1 MFLIFKDLRK
11 RTVIILFLLLLL
23 ACLITTPS
31 LALDTYIYEI
41 PDPRQE
47 NLWINDMADI
57 LKPETE
63 NRLNDILN
71 DFNHQYR
78 SEIVIFTVPDASP
91 YQNPKQLAKYIF
103 NLWHITRIGFV
114 NGALLLISQ
123 QDHSG
128 EIIAGFIQ
136 DPSDLTPEDRK
147 FQANIKKITA
157 IDISDLLAQENYESG
172 ILLGT
177 KELLALIKDK
187 EYKRCQLFF
196 KNKLLARIFDCYFTD
211 N

>member
-1 MFLIFKDLRK
+1 M
-11 RTVIILFLLLLL
+11 
-23 ACLITTPS
+23 ITPQS
-31 LALDTYIYEI
+31 IALDTYIYEI

-47 NLWINDMADI
+47 NLWVNDMADI

-63 NRLNDILN
+63 NQLNDILT

-78 SEIVIFTVPDASP
+78 SEIVILTVPDVSP

-103 NLWHITRIGFV
+103 NIWHITRIGFV
-114 NGALLLISQ
+114 NGALFLISQ

-128 EIIAGFIQ
+128 EIVAGFVRY
-136 DPSDLTPEDRK
+136 PSEPTYEDKK
-147 FQANIKKITA
+147 FMKNIKKITA
-157 IDISDLLAQENYESG
+157 IDISDLLAQEHYESG

-187 EYKRCQLFF
+187 
-196 KNKLLARIFDCYFTD
+196 
-211 N
+211 